1 MAGRAGRRRRRHEQ
15 GELVGEVR
23 VGLAQAEGDRPRRV
37 IGDDPGGQVAPP
49 QFFPDARWRADD
61 ALEVGGSVA
70 EAELALDAAAEVGR
84 PHGCAGGVPDSPAQ
98 RERVRPAAV
107 GRARQ
112 HNGQV
117 RHERVPPRASYL
129 AERDQPVV
137 DAGEG
142 RGSDIVIMH
151 RVKRRQVGT
160 HLGQRAAEVAGRR
173 ERPRRHPDAGPGR
186 HDPPRRASQRD
197 DPADP
202 VGMRVDAV
210 QRRIELIAHPH
221 AVAGRGDRTRPVPD
235 ADGESHPAGRRVEP
249 IHGEVE

>member
-1 MAGRAGRRRRRHEQ
+1 MAGRAGRRRRRHDQ
-15 GELVGEVR
+15 GELVEEVR

-49 QFFPDARWRADD
+49 RFPVARWRAED
-61 ALEVGGSVA
+61 ALEVGGNVA

-107 GRARQ
+107 YRARQ
-112 HNGQV
+112 RHRQV
-117 RHERVPPRASYL
+117 RHERVPPRASCL

-137 DAGEG
+137 DGGERRG
-142 RGSDIVIMH
+142 RDIVVMH
-151 RVKRRQVGT
+151 RVRLRQVGT
-160 HLGQRAAEVAGRR
+160 HLGQRATEVAGRR

-202 VGMRVDAV
+202 VGVRVDAV
-210 QRRIELIAHPH
+210 QRRAELIAHPH
-221 AVAGRGDRTRPVPD
+221 TVAGRDDRTGPVTHG
-235 ADGESHPAGRRVEP
+235 DGESHPAGRRVEP
-249 IHGEVE
+249 VHGEVE